1 MFKTDSEEVNFLNE
15 RFPQLDD
22 SELKVENIKRRL
34 RLLWNITGLE
44 FKARE
49 PEVKVVAAEPI
60 PDQPV
65 EARIDNMRELLK
77 PKPKKEPK
85 EEKPF
90 SIYRQP
96 IKEDPDLLNILEEK
110 EARNKE
116 LAEAISKVM
125 NKHNF

>member
-49 PEVKVVAAEPI
+49 PEVKVVAAEPM
-60 PDQPV
+60 PDEAV

-77 PKPKKEPK
+77 PKPKEEPK

-90 SIYRQP
+90 SVYRQP
-96 IKEDPDLLNILEEK
+96 IKDDPDLLNMLEDK
-110 EARNKE
+110 ERKNKE

-125 NKHNF
+125 DKHKF